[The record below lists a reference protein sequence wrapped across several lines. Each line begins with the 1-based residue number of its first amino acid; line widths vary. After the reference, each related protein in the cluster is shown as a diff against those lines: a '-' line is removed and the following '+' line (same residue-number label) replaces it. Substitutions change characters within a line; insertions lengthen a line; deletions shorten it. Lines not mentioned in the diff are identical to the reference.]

1 MPKIRK
7 ALLFVLSFALL
18 SLLPAAGWCAGT
30 TTVSSEPTVTMSLRQ
45 YETLKTSIE
54 TLKANSM
61 KREQLI
67 NEQSK
72 QISELK
78 EQLTV
83 SQTQMQNSQSSMDQT
98 QQLLRQQKASLET
111 LTQQINEQSHKYRIA
126 KQQRDT
132 WAVAAGVLLVGLAVK

>member
-1 MPKIRK
+1 MPKVKRL
-7 ALLFVLSFALL
+7 LLFAVFCALL
-18 SLLPAAGWCAGT
+18 SLLPAAGWCADT
-30 TTVSSEPTVTMSLRQ
+30 TTTSSEPTVTMSLKQ
-45 YETLKTSIE
+45 YEILKSSIE
-54 TLKANSM
+54 TLKQNS
-61 KREQLI
+61 KTREQLI
-67 NEQSK
+67 RQQSEQIK
-72 QISELK
+72 TLK

-98 QQLLRQQKASLET
+98 QQLLTQQKASLET